1 MAELTTIAR
10 PYAEAIFKR
19 AGETKSFPAWSDALQ
34 LMATIASDET
44 MAEVIA
50 GAQLSKTQVADIF
63 NEVAADKL
71 DQEGKNLVKLLAE
84 NGRLSL
90 LPEIA
95 ALYEVRRAEAEG
107 CIDAEIISAYA
118 VSDAQRSKVSESLKQ
133 RLGKE
138 INLSVTIDESLV
150 GGAIIRAGDM
160 VIDGSVSGKLEKLAS
175 TVNQ

>member
-1 MAELTTIAR
+1 
-10 PYAEAIFKR
+10 
-19 AGETKSFPAWSDALQ
+19 
-34 LMATIASDET
+34 

-63 NEVAADKL
+63 NEVAGDKL

-95 ALYEVRRAEAEG
+95 AMYEIQRAEAEG
-107 CIDAEIISAYA
+107 SIDAEIISAYA

-133 RLGKE
+133 RLGRE

-150 GGAIIRAGDM
+150 GGVIIRAGDM
-160 VIDGSVSGKLEKLAS
+160 VIDGSVRGKLEKLAS